1 MSITPLKSGQI
12 PGRDPQAHTQLQT
25 DFGGKGR
32 LLEID
37 STNLGHLKELI
48 NTAPDDY
55 RAPAQSIN
63 LKNLKTLKKGQVVHA
78 RFKNGA
84 LHLTPMKE
92 SKRSWASIPK
102 AIRNARMSL
111 RKQSGPS
118 RLRGQLEGRRYI
130 SQEAVGKKG
139 AFSIYLD
146 NTAEASKAASDYEKQ
161 LKNDRDASL
170 NNYVNALTKL
180 VGSRGNRSPQDLRN
194 EIQAVLQKPNKAQL
208 LRDTLIQQIAE
219 FAPIARSFT
228 PGDDLNVIAD
238 KDETVFPVNDLFNSY
253 ENKTADSPTLLTFED
268 KTIRKIIGA
277 PKAGNGFVA
286 DNKEVQT
293 ANRQLSKAVKLAYI
307 ASQTF
312 I

>member
-1 MSITPLKSGQI
+1 MPITPLKSGQI
-12 PGRDPQAHTQLQT
+12 PGRDPQARTQLKT

-32 LLEID
+32 LLKID
-37 STNLGHLKELI
+37 STDLGHLKELI
-48 NTAPDDY
+48 DAAQIDH

-78 RFKNGA
+78 RFNNGA
-84 LHLTPMKE
+84 LRLTPMKE

-102 AIRNARMSL
+102 AIRKAYMSL
-111 RKQSGPS
+111 SEQNGPS
-118 RLRGQLEGRRYI
+118 RLRAQLEGRRYI

-146 NTAEASKAASDYEKQ
+146 NTDEASKAASDYEKQ
-161 LKNDRDASL
+161 LKNDRDAHL
-170 NNYVNALTKL
+170 NNYVNALTN
-180 VGSRGNRSPQDLRN
+180 VDGSRGNSSPQDLRN
-194 EIQAVLQKPNKAQL
+194 EIQAVLQKPNKAER
-208 LRDTLIQQIAE
+208 LRETLIRQIAK
-219 FAPIARSFT
+219 FAPIASSFT
-228 PGDDLNVIAD
+228 PKSDLNEIAGEY
-238 KDETVFPVNDLFNSY
+238 ETLSLVNDLFISY
-253 ENKTADSPTLLTFED
+253 ENQAPDSPTLLTFED

-277 PKAGNGFVA
+277 PKAGNSFVA

-307 ASQTF
+307 ASQTL